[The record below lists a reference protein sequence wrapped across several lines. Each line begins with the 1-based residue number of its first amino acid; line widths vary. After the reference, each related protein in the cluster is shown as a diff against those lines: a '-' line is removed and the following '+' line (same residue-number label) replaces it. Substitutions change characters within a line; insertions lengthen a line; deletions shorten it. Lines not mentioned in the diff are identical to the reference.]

1 LSGASRLRAI
11 FDPARAPQ
19 HNGGARLGC
28 NGFKGIAH
36 MKYVEQV
43 LQPGETVTY
52 ATSLHWLV
60 YLRTILLAIL
70 ALGFLVASAA
80 LPEYAF
86 AMEVGAALVGL
97 LALMS
102 GLSAL
107 IRRSTTE
114 LAVTDRRVIFKTG
127 IFQRHTT
134 EMNLSK
140 VETVGVNQ
148 SILGRILGY
157 GTVIVRGTGGSFEPI
172 PFIGEPLDFRS
183 HITAG

>member
-1 LSGASRLRAI
+1 
-11 FDPARAPQ
+11 
-19 HNGGARLGC
+19 
-28 NGFKGIAH
+28 

-43 LQPGETVTY
+43 LQPGEAVIY

-60 YLRTILLAIL
+60 YLRAVVLLFLALLCLIVAGDITQEIVVLGLKIVATLLGLLAI
-70 ALGFLVASAA
+70 A
-80 LPEYAF
+80 Y
-86 AMEVGAALVGL
+86 
-97 LALMS
+97 

-107 IRRSTTE
+107 IRRATTE

-127 IFQRHTT
+127 ILRRHSM
-134 EMNLSK
+134 EMNVSK

-172 PFIGEPLDFRS
+172 PFIGDPLNFRS

>member
-1 LSGASRLRAI
+1 
-11 FDPARAPQ
+11 
-19 HNGGARLGC
+19 
-28 NGFKGIAH
+28 

-43 LQPGETVTY
+43 LQPGERVIY

-60 YLRTILLAIL
+60 YLRAVALLLFALLCLIVAGDMTQEVVVLGLKIVAVLLGLLAI
-70 ALGFLVASAA
+70 A
-80 LPEYAF
+80 
-86 AMEVGAALVGL
+86 
-97 LALMS
+97 S

-107 IRRSTTE
+107 IRRATTE

-127 IFQRHTT
+127 ILRRHSM
-134 EMNLSK
+134 EMNVSK

-172 PFIGEPLDFRS
+172 PFIGDPLTFRS

>member
-1 LSGASRLRAI
+1 
-11 FDPARAPQ
+11 
-19 HNGGARLGC
+19 
-28 NGFKGIAH
+28 

-43 LQPGETVTY
+43 LQPGEKVIY

-60 YLRTILLAIL
+60 YLRAILLLIVAGACLI
-70 ALGFLVASAA
+70 ASGNFSEPGVKLGLTIAA
-80 LPEYAF
+80 AVL
-86 AMEVGAALVGL
+86 GIIALV
-97 LALMS
+97 S
-102 GLSAL
+102 GLSAF

-127 IFQRHTT
+127 IFQRNTT

-157 GTVIVRGTGGSFEPI
+157 GTVMVRGTGGSFEPI
-172 PFIGEPLDFRS
+172 PFIGDPLTFRS

>member
-1 LSGASRLRAI
+1 
-11 FDPARAPQ
+11 
-19 HNGGARLGC
+19 
-28 NGFKGIAH
+28 

-43 LQPGETVTY
+43 LQPGEKVIY

-60 YLRTILLAIL
+60 YLRSILLLIL
-70 ALGFLVASAA
+70 ALVALAA
-80 LPEYAF
+80 SSTVPEQP
-86 AMEVGAALVGL
+86 GLSLGLKAAAAVLGL
-97 LALMS
+97 WALLS
-102 GLSAL
+102 GLNAV

-127 IFQRHTT
+127 VFRRNSM

-157 GTVIVRGTGGSFEPI
+157 GTVTVRGTGGSFEPV
-172 PFIGEPLDFRS
+172 PFIGDPLAFRS
-183 HITAG
+183 TITAG

>member
-1 LSGASRLRAI
+1 
-11 FDPARAPQ
+11 
-19 HNGGARLGC
+19 
-28 NGFKGIAH
+28 

-43 LQPGETVTY
+43 LQPGETLTY

-60 YLRTILLAIL
+60 YFRAIMVFVLAAICLIASWQFTDSVIRPGLEIIAGLL
-70 ALGFLVASAA
+70 S
-80 LPEYAF
+80 
-86 AMEVGAALVGL
+86 L

-102 GLSAL
+102 ALRAL
-107 IRRSTTE
+107 IRRTTTE
-114 LAVTDRRVIFKTG
+114 LAVTDRRVIYKTG
-127 IFQRHTT
+127 ILQRHSL

-148 SILGRILGY
+148 SLLGRILGY

-172 PFIGEPLDFRS
+172 PFIGDPLTFRS